1 MSRSGR
7 GGRRPE
13 ALAVRADLP
22 ALDGTPLTSRTDIA
36 SLPWG
41 GMEIGSE
48 ELHEACGTLIS
59 GDHEQ
64 ARRDLGRVLPAARE
78 RGPRWMEGLLHAL
91 LADVSGR
98 LGNAADG
105 VERFRAAVAAGW
117 NDCVAAV
124 VEPGLAA
131 LAGVPGYR
139 EVYGRMVVSPAD
151 LEELRWIHAE
161 RANIDHDTSMMIAEN
176 VGRKD
181 GSPTEVPQVLLPTR
195 TPDGLGVPAARAL
208 LRLRQRSQLHAVLT
222 SDTLRGSHLA
232 SMSVIDSIGSSPF
245 GGSGFGG
252 SGFGFGSPA
261 MEAASSQA
269 LANSRAATRR
279 EAVRARAFCPTIG
292 LSTVAVPAPA

>member
-1 MSRSGR
+1 
-7 GGRRPE
+7 
-13 ALAVRADLP
+13 
-22 ALDGTPLTSRTDIA
+22 
-36 SLPWG
+36 
-41 GMEIGSE
+41 MEIGFE
-48 ELHEACGTLIS
+48 ELHEACGTVIS

-64 ARRDLGRVLPAARE
+64 ARRDLGRLLPAVRE
-78 RGPRWMEGLLHAL
+78 RGPRWMEGLVHFL
-91 LADVSGR
+91 LAEVEGR
-98 LGNAADG
+98 LGNVAG
-105 VERFRAAVAAGW
+105 GIGHFRAAVAVGW

-124 VEPGLAA
+124 AEPGLAA
-131 LAGVPGYR
+131 LAAAPEHR
-139 EVYGRMVVSPAD
+139 QVYGRIAVSPAD

-161 RANIDHDTSMMIAEN
+161 RANIDHDTSMMITEN

-181 GSPTEVPQVLLPTR
+181 GSPTEVAQNPLPTR

-208 LRLRQRSQLHAVLT
+208 LLMRQRGQLHAVLT
-222 SDTLRGSHLA
+222 SDTLRSSHLS
-232 SMSVIDSIGSSPF
+232 SMAVIGNMGSSPF

-292 LSTVAVPAPA
+292 LSTVAVPAPGPA